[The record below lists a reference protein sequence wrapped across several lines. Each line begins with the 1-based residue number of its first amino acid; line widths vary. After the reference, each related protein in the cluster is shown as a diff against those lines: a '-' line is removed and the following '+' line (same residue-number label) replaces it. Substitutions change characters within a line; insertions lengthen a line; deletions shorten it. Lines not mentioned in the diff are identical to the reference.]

1 MSQDQTSL
9 AEVEYSFIAKLDNAK
24 DLSQLLRAIS
34 IREVATVEI
43 NDMGIRVIAQEG
55 KCVQAIAFVQRE
67 LFDSYA
73 LKEPTLSF
81 DISLSIWLECLTMF
95 GAMGGPVSTRLC
107 YGGPGNPL
115 VMFLE
120 ESGVVTDCKIRT
132 LESEG
137 VVNFDLSR
145 DNVINVVIL
154 KSESIKEVWSE
165 LDISSEDMEV
175 FISPNDPYFRLSTFG
190 AAGTVEVSY
199 SKESEFM
206 ESFQCKKEQRN
217 SYKINLM
224 KQCIKA
230 LNLSSKVAI
239 RTDQLGLICF
249 QFLIRTEEG
258 TATFVEYYCTPNRED
273 PQER

>member
-1 MSQDQTSL
+1 MSQDQSSL
-9 AEVEYSFIAKLDNAK
+9 ADVEYSFIAKLDNAK
-24 DLSQLLRAIS
+24 NLSQLLRGIS
-34 IREVATVEI
+34 IKEVATVEI
-43 NDMGIRVIAQEG
+43 NEVGIRVIAQEG

-73 LKEPTLSF
+73 LKERTLSF

-95 GAMGGPVSTRLC
+95 GSMGGPVSTRLC
-107 YGGPGNPL
+107 YGGHGNPL

-120 ESGVVTDCKIRT
+120 EGGVVTDCKIRT

-137 VVNFDLSR
+137 VMSFDLSK

-165 LDISSEDMEV
+165 LDASSEDLEV
-175 FISPNDPYFRLSTFG
+175 FMSPNEPYFRLSTFG
-190 AAGTVEVSY
+190 PAGTVEVAY
-199 SKESEFM
+199 SKESDYVD
-206 ESFQCKKEQRN
+206 SFQCKKEQKNLYRL
-217 SYKINLM
+217 NLM
-224 KQCIKA
+224 KPCIKA

-239 RTDQLGLICF
+239 RTDQLGLLCF
-249 QFLIRTEEG
+249 QFLIRTDEG

-273 PQER
+273 